1 MSEQAP
7 ARKGRTAA
15 IGWAL
20 TIAFNIVAPIMTY
33 NHLTSAG
40 YGEVTA
46 LLASAAWP
54 VVDIGVHLAWH
65 RRVDE
70 FAVISLV
77 FMALTVVVTLA
88 GPQSARLLLVKD
100 SLVTG
105 IFGIACLASLAAPR
119 PMMFYF
125 GRKFATDGTPAA
137 ISWWNGLWQYEGF
150 RRVQRNLTIGWGLA
164 YVAEAALRIALSY
177 ALDTASM
184 VTLNSVLSYAVTGAL
199 IFWTITYARR
209 SRPKAAAAAPVA
221 EPAAG

>member
-33 NHLTSAG
+33 NQLTSAG

-54 VVDIGVHLAWH
+54 VADIAVYLAWH

-77 FMALTVVVTLA
+77 FMALTIAVTLA
-88 GPQSARLLLVKD
+88 GPQSARLILVKD

-105 IFGIACLASLAAPR
+105 IFGLACLASLAAPR

-125 GRKFATDGTPAA
+125 GRKFATDGTTAA
-137 ISWWNGLWQYEGF
+137 VAWWNGLWQYEGF

-164 YVAEAALRIALSY
+164 YIAEAVLRVALSY
-177 ALDTASM
+177 VLSTSAM
-184 VTLNSVLSYAVTGAL
+184 VTVNSVLSYAVTGVL

-209 SRPKAAAAAPVA
+209 SRPKTAAATAP
-221 EPAAG
+221 EPATT